1 MPPSGKGNGKKK
13 TKSGPNIL
21 EKLHIMLIKKGLN
34 NRLDMKHED
43 PDLEDGILEKHILYN
58 EYKNLFREGELDGLE
73 FREDSQ
79 NHFALKVFG
88 SRLDTQESNREEYQ
102 NNKGKIVSLQEERIT
117 KNERNFLFI
126 IEKNNFEKLDTWQ
139 PENCRAQFCW
149 KIWYVWYCIVNF
161 SKIIISHNAF
171 EGVSLLVI
179 MLNSVTLALED
190 PTWADGDTPAY
201 MQIFDYVFL
210 GLYTVEMTLKILG
223 LGFLFAK
230 GAY

>member
-1 MPPSGKGNGKKK
+1 
-13 TKSGPNIL
+13 L

-34 NRLDMKHED
+34 KPLDMKHQD
-43 PDLEDGILEKHILYN
+43 PELEEGILEKHILYN
-58 EYKNLFREGELDGLE
+58 EYKNLFREGEMDGLE
-73 FREDSQ
+73 FMEDFH

-88 SRLDTQESNREEYQ
+88 GRLDTQDSNREEFQ
-102 NNKGKIVSLQEERIT
+102 TNKGKIQGLQEERIT

-126 IEKNNFEKLDTWQ
+126 IEKNNFEKLDTWH
-139 PENCRAQFCW
+139 PENCSGQFCW
-149 KIWYVWYCIVNF
+149 KIWYTWYCIVNF

-179 MLNSVTLALED
+179 LCNSVTLALED
-190 PTWADGDTPAY
+190 PTWGDSDTPAY